1 MVKRNVRR
9 NSRTL
14 ENSARLIEEGF
25 RCYEQGNNPG
35 AEKKLRAACAIR
47 PSVPQAYFYASK
59 KLPHTP
65 VDPETETFD
74 KIPV

>member
-9 NSRTL
+9 NSRML

-35 AEKKLRAACAIR
+35 AEKKLRATGI
-47 PSVPQAYFYASK
+47 
-59 KLPHTP
+59 L
-65 VDPETETFD
+65 
-74 KIPV
+74 